1 MSDQQVKYTITAD
14 ASQANSELAK
24 VDKAAAS
31 LVNQERALADSIAR
45 ASKTLAAE
53 EKAAAAAAKA
63 IADHGAESAK
73 AAKAVAAH
81 ERAVEQSA
89 KAMLA
94 QQRATEDLAAATKK
108 AADAAMAQG
117 RVATTTAASTET
129 LRQRIGKSA
138 EGLSKQAA
146 AISLVSS
153 SMEGMGG
160 QVGKMVAGAGQMAAA
175 FGAGGPFA
183 VALVGGIA
191 LIQGVTDHFEAARL
205 EAERLDDVKFHKMT
219 DGIVKLSKA
228 VQDIKTETQGL
239 LRELNPE
246 GAKVQDLFAVA
257 EESMK
262 LRADANKLSNQ
273 SMAADKVI
281 AFADRQRMR
290 KEADLMLQK
299 ADALEAKVLVMN
311 KLIEKDNKPKSGGA
325 SKATEKRSDLGVRF
339 LSSEAGAA
347 ERTRGLAIDAEIA
360 NDAWVNALKIEADA
374 REEQARMDKQS
385 TEEARRQA
393 EERAKIAEDEASKKQ
408 DVAERQAAFVTGQ
421 LMQTSSVIAQSAVA
435 AAKGQEDAGA
445 ILLQGLAQQAG
456 DLITLKG
463 AESAA
468 TGLSMLFTGNP
479 AGAVPLAGG
488 LALIGAGQ
496 AIAIGGAEVAA
507 SMISGASRTPST
519 DKGAAR
525 DKGAS
530 PGRGGGSGG
539 GGPLVVNVAYGA
551 GGPLPEDTA
560 REIQKAVDTGRRRGG
575 R

>member
-14 ASQANSELAK
+14 ATQANNELAK
-24 VDKAAAS
+24 VDKAAVS
-31 LVNQERALADSIAR
+31 LVGNERTLTTETNKATAALR
-45 ASKTLAAE
+45 EQGKVAS
-53 EKAAAAAAKA
+53 
-63 IADHGAESAK
+63 
-73 AAKAVAAH
+73 
-81 ERAVEQSA
+81 
-89 KAMLA
+89 
-94 QQRATEDLAAATKK
+94 
-108 AADAAMAQG
+108 
-117 RVATTTAASTET
+117 TTAASTET

-138 EGLSKQAA
+138 ENLSKQAA

-160 QVGKMVAGAGQMAAA
+160 QVGKLVAGAGQMAAA

-183 VALVGGIA
+183 AALIGGMA
-191 LIQGVTDHFEAARL
+191 LIQGVTDHFENARL

-228 VQDIKTETQGL
+228 VQDIRTETQGL
-239 LRELNPE
+239 MRELDPE
-246 GAKVQDLFAVA
+246 GAKVQDFFAVA

-262 LRADANKLSNQ
+262 LRADANRLANQ

-299 ADALEAKVLVMN
+299 ADALEAKVEVMN
-311 KLIEKDNKPKSGGA
+311 KLIERDKPKSGGGMA
-325 SKATEKRSDLGVRF
+325 RATEERPGLGVRF

-360 NDAWVNALKIEADA
+360 NDAWVNALKIESAA
-374 REEQARMDKQS
+374 REEQARMDKQA
-385 TEEARRQA
+385 TDDARRQA
-393 EERAKIAEDEASKKQ
+393 EERAKIAQDEAAQKI
-408 DVAERQAAFVTGQ
+408 DAAEKQAAFVTGQ
-421 LMQTSSVIAQSAVA
+421 LMQTSSIIAQSALA

-468 TGLSMLFTGNP
+468 TGLVQLFTGNP

-488 LALIGAGQ
+488 LALIAAGR
-496 AIAIGGAEVAA
+496 AIAVGGAEVAA
-507 SMISGASRTPST
+507 SMVPSVAGASPDRS
-519 DKGAAR
+519 ASR
-525 DKGAS
+525 DRGAS
-530 PGRGGGSGG
+530 PGRGGGGEGG

-560 REIQKAVDTGRRRGG
+560 REISKAVNTGRRRGG